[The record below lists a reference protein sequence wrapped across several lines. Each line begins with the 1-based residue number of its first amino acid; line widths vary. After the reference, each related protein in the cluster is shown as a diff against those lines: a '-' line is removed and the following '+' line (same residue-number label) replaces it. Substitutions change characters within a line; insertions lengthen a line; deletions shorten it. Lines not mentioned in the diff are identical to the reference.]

1 MNESI
6 LDKIIRETGRE
17 PVNCSCH
24 KCQNQC
30 RRAPCLGT
38 PADILRLID
47 AGYADKL
54 APTEWATGLFIGKLN
69 HTIKM
74 IQVKKFNHG
83 CAFFENGLC
92 QLHDLNLKP
101 TEGRLSHHTIMQENF
116 DFDKSLTWQVAK
128 TWESDESKR
137 DVLKVFLRYMEAMQ
151 LPIGGLVI
159 SIKLKRGI

>member
-1 MNESI
+1 
-6 LDKIIRETGRE
+6 
-17 PVNCSCH
+17 
-24 KCQNQC
+24 
-30 RRAPCLGT
+30 
-38 PADILRLID
+38 
-47 AGYADKL
+47 
-54 APTEWATGLFIGKLN
+54 
-69 HTIKM
+69 M

-83 CAFFENGLC
+83 CALFENGLC